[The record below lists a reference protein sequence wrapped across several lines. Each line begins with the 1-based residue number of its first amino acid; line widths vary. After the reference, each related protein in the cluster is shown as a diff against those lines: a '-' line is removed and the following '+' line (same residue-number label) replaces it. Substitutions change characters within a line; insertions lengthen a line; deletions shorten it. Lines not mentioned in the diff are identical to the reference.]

1 VNARGTDAPP
11 LQLTRAGVRRLTADL
26 TPLRDTFRRT
36 HCVRLP
42 ALIAPDLLSRIQ
54 REVER
59 GEFRAFDHDG
69 IATELR
75 LQSGVATGLLHVLV
89 NDPEVFRFVE
99 ELSETSPLRAFLG
112 RVYRRD
118 ANGHYDS
125 WHSDLVEGRRIGMSV
140 NLSAQV
146 YEGGVFDLRETETE
160 RMLASIA
167 NVGFGDAILFRLA
180 PTLEHQ
186 VTAVRGVH
194 PKTAFA
200 GWFLAD
206 DSYRAGL
213 RDTAASRPHRP

>member
-1 VNARGTDAPP
+1 MNARGTDGPQ
-11 LQLTRAGVRRLTADL
+11 LQLTRAGVRPLTADL
-26 TPLRDTFRRT
+26 TPLRDAFRRA

-89 NDPEVFRFVE
+89 NDPQVYRFVE
-99 ELSETSPLRAFLG
+99 QITATAPVRSFLG

-125 WHSDLVEGRRIGMSV
+125 WHSDLVQGRSLGMSV
-140 NLSAQV
+140 NLSRQR
-146 YEGGVFDLRETETE
+146 YEGGVFELRETETG
-160 RMLASIA
+160 RVLASIA

-186 VTAVRGVH
+186 VTPVRGVH

-200 GWFLAD
+200 GWFLPD
-206 DSYRAGL
+206 DSYRAGRRATGGSAPL
-213 RDTAASRPHRP
+213 

>member
-1 VNARGTDAPP
+1 MSANAADAPV
-11 LQLTRAGVRRLTADL
+11 LQLTHAGARWLAADP
-26 TPLRDTFRRT
+26 TPLRDLFRRA

-42 ALIAPDLLSRIQ
+42 ALIAPDLLWRIQ

-89 NDPEVFRFVE
+89 NDPQLYRFVE
-99 ELSETSPLRAFLG
+99 QVTATSPVRSFLG

-125 WHSDLVEGRRIGMSV
+125 WHSDLVQGRSLGMSV
-140 NLSAQV
+140 NLSAHR
-146 YEGGVFDLRETETE
+146 YDGGAFELRETETG
-160 RMLASIA
+160 RILASIA
-167 NVGFGDAILFRLA
+167 NVGPGDAILFRLA

-200 GWFLAD
+200 GWFLPD

-213 RDTAASRPHRP
+213 RETGGIAPL

>member
-1 VNARGTDAPP
+1 VSHAADAPT
-11 LQLTRAGVRRLTADL
+11 LQLTRSGARRLAPDL
-26 TPLRDTFRRT
+26 VPLGDAFRRT

-42 ALIAPDLLSRIQ
+42 ALIAPDLLSRVQ
-54 REVER
+54 RAVER

-89 NDPEVFRFVE
+89 NDPQMYRLVE
-99 ELSETSPLRAFLG
+99 EVTATSPIRSFLG

-125 WHSDLVEGRRIGMSV
+125 WHSDLVQGRSIGMSI
-140 NLSAQV
+140 NLSASR
-146 YEGGVFDLRETETE
+146 YDGGVFELRETDSG

-180 PTLEHQ
+180 THLEHQ
-186 VTAVRGVH
+186 VTAVRGPH
-194 PKTAFA
+194 AKTAFA
-200 GWFLAD
+200 GWFLPN
-206 DSYRAGL
+206 DSYREGL
-213 RDTAASRPHRP
+213 RDAGGLPAL